1 MRFSSTL
8 SGRHSRRTI
17 AWGRVPGVDISEDLL
32 TFARQRKERGWLTY
46 RQGDAQALDVEDD
59 SFDAAVC
66 VQVLEYV
73 EDVDRAL
80 SEIHRVL
87 SPGGRALVIDTD
99 WDAVLWQSAEADR
112 MARVKKAWEE
122 HCADPR
128 LPRTL
133 APRLR
138 AVGFD
143 ILAVT
148 GFPIIN
154 TSLDPSTLSHA
165 LVGLIVDFIATRGTV
180 PRDDLD
186 GWAAELHALSD
197 EGGAISSASCG
208 PSSSW

>member
-1 MRFSSTL
+1 L
-8 SGRHSRRTI
+8 N
-17 AWGRVPGVDISEDLL
+17 VDDG
-32 TFARQRKERGWLTY
+32 T
-46 RQGDAQALDVEDD
+46 
-59 SFDAAVC
+59 FDAAVC

-73 EDVDRAL
+73 DDVDRAL
-80 SEIHRVL
+80 AEIHRAL
-87 SPGGRALVIDTD
+87 IPGGRALVIDTD
-99 WDAVLWQSAEADR
+99 WDAVVWHSAEADR
-112 MARVKKAWEE
+112 MARVMRAWEE
-122 HCADPR
+122 HCADPC

-143 ILAVT
+143 IVTVT

-165 LVGLIVDFIATRGTV
+165 LVGLIVDFIAKRGTV

-197 EGGAISSASCG
+197 EGRYFFSLIRSRFLVAKHQAKRS
-208 PSSSW
+208 